1 MGTRHT
7 KRKKKEAVDRV
18 RFKVDEIKWGRGG
31 LKDLYHNVWMF
42 IKELVR
48 SSPAAQP
55 LHMNLNPK
63 FEQRRFLNSRTI

>member
-1 MGTRHT
+1 
-7 KRKKKEAVDRV
+7 
-18 RFKVDEIKWGRGG
+18 
-31 LKDLYHNVWMF
+31 MF

-63 FEQRRFLNSRTI
+63 FEQRRFLNSSPSLSKFELGPICLSGSSKR